1 MQMLFVFVL
10 SFGVLG
16 DGLCDYEYLQNS
28 SCDLSWATT
37 KSRNAVNPIMN
48 ILPYM
53 ARKNHPPKV
62 DLFLGLPQY
71 VVE

>member
-1 MQMLFVFVL
+1 MQMVFVFVL

-28 SCDLSWATT
+28 SCNLSWATT

-53 ARKNHPPKV
+53 ARKKSPPKGR
-62 DLFLGLPQY
+62 FILGFAT
-71 VVE
+71 VCC